1 MKQPDSVRQR
11 LTAAWRRNWTDW
23 LGGGGT
29 WPLRV
34 GLEAPTESDARRHW
48 ATFQDWVRTYR
59 RPEWDGI
66 TQWES
71 RTWRHLGDQD
81 VPVSLS
87 FAGPDA
93 VAAVL
98 GGDTQSEWQQAHA
111 RWAERFADW
120 PDLGEELRAIAGWL
134 GELEQAEYE
143 RFVLAFNWL
152 AAHPDTGMYVR
163 QLPIAGLDSKWVERH
178 AGPLA
183 RLLARR
189 LGRDSGPLPV
199 VAGLTTD
206 APRFRIRLLD
216 AELRRQLGGLSD
228 IEVRQDELAKLDLPI
243 KVALVIENQ
252 QTALACGD
260 LPGAVLIMGG
270 GFKVT
275 GLGRIRWLE
284 RVPVVYW
291 GDIDTHGLAILHA
304 LRSWHSHTE
313 TCLMDEATLLAH
325 RPLWAHEATPF
336 TGELGLLTESERELF
351 RKLLSGHWGNR
362 VRLEQERLAWPAAW
376 QALQAAVRSSSL
388 PISEHSWPD

>member
-1 MKQPDSVRQR
+1 MKQPDGVRQR
-11 LTAAWRRNWTDW
+11 LAAAWRRNWTDW

-34 GLEAPTESDARRHW
+34 ALDAPTEADARRHW
-48 ATFQDWVRTYR
+48 TTFQEWVRTYR

-66 TQWES
+66 AEWEA
-71 RTWRHLGDQD
+71 RAWRHLGDQD
-81 VPVSLS
+81 VPVSLRFVS
-87 FAGPDA
+87 PDA
-93 VAAVL
+93 VATAL
-98 GGDTQSEWQQAHA
+98 GAETQSAWQQAHA
-111 RWAERFADW
+111 RWAERLAAW

-134 GELEQAEYE
+134 GQLEPAEYQ

-189 LGRDSGPLPV
+189 LGRDPGSLSV
-199 VAGLTTD
+199 VAGLASD
-206 APRFRIRLLD
+206 VPRFRIRLLD
-216 AELRRQLGGLSD
+216 SELRRQLGGLSD

-243 KVALVIENQ
+243 KVAVIIENQ
-252 QTALACGD
+252 QTALACDD

-275 GLGRIRWLE
+275 GLGRIPWLE
-284 RVPVVYW
+284 RIPVVYW

-304 LRSWHSHTE
+304 LRSWHPHTE

-325 RPLWAHEATPF
+325 RPLWTHEASPF
-336 TGELGLLTESERELF
+336 AGELGLLTESERELF
-351 RKLLSGHWGNR
+351 RNLLSGHWDRG

-376 QALQAAVRSSSL
+376 QTLQDAVRSSSL
-388 PISEHSWPD
+388 PISDPS